1 MPLNQQPCDRVTK
14 INGKASQAS
23 LTSLSTEQLMS
34 STAPTEMMY
43 ACIHNINRSS
53 TKVHCQRWHSLG
65 RSSIES
71 MTIGVSP
78 LNGTYPYQCLDCKV
92 KTRHQSKWSLTWSL
106 CWMWTRQK
114 TSLILTL
121 RYGRSIK
128 PLRVCG
134 TVPLTLQLGEYTL
147 MYTLNIL
154 NLFRYCIQ

>member
-1 MPLNQQPCDRVTK
+1 MERHPRQVWHHCRPSNSCLQLHQPRWCMLV
-14 INGKASQAS
+14 
-23 LTSLSTEQLMS
+23 
-34 STAPTEMMY
+34 Y
-43 ACIHNINRSS
+43 HNINRSS
-53 TKVHCQRWHSLG
+53 TKVHSQRWHSLG

-147 MYTLNIL
+147 MYTLNL
-154 NLFRYCIQ
+154 FNLFRYCIQ